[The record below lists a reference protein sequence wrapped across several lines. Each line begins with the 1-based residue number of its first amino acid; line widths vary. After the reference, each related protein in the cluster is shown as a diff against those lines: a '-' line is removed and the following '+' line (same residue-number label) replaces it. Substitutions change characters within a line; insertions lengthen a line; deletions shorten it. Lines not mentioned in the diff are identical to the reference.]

1 MREFLNEFLNH
12 LAVER
17 GLAKNTLAAYSRDVN
32 RYLSFLQAEGIG
44 SFEEAKQAQV
54 ARHLI
59 DLKESGYSSRT
70 IARHLS
76 ALRTFYR
83 FLQTE
88 GFFEE
93 DPTLHLDSPKAKG
106 GLPSVLTLEEVERL
120 LQAPRAETAMGLRDK
135 AMLEVLYA
143 TGLRVSELI
152 TLSLSQ
158 VNLSTG
164 YVRCLGKG
172 GKERIVPLGTQ
183 ALHALKDYLE
193 RARPSFACPEP
204 CRRVR
209 GRSSPFL
216 FLGRGG
222 RPLTR
227 QGFWK
232 LLKGYAKA
240 AGIEK
245 KVTPHTLRHSFA
257 THLLDRGADLRSV
270 QLMLGH
276 ADISTT
282 QVYTHVSRARLKEVY
297 DRFHPRA

>member
-1 MREFLNEFLNH
+1 MEELLNEFLNH

-17 GLAKNTLAAYSRDVN
+17 GLAENTLAAYSRDIN
-32 RYLSFLQAEGIG
+32 RYLRFLHGEGVR
-44 SFEEAKQAQV
+44 SLEEAKQAQV

-59 DLKESGYSSRT
+59 GLKESGYSSRT

-83 FLQTE
+83 FLQVE
-88 GFFEE
+88 GFLQE
-93 DPTLHLDSPKAKG
+93 DPTLHLDSPKVKG
-106 GLPSVLTLEEVERL
+106 GLPSVLTVEEVERL
-120 LQAPRAETAMGLRDK
+120 LEIPRAETLQGLRDK

-143 TGLRVSELI
+143 TGLRISELI
-152 TLSLSQ
+152 ELKLHEA
-158 VNLSTG
+158 NLSTG

-172 GKERIVPLGTQ
+172 GKERIVPLGTK
-183 ALHALKDYLE
+183 ALHALKAYLG
-193 RARPSFACPEP
+193 RARPAF
-204 CRRVR
+204 VK
-209 GRSSPFL
+209 GRSSPSL

-232 LLKGYAKA
+232 LLKRYAKA

>member
-1 MREFLNEFLNH
+1 MKELLNEFLNH

-17 GLAKNTLAAYSRDVN
+17 GLAENTLAAYSRDVN
-32 RYLSFLQAEGIG
+32 RYLSFLQREGVG
-44 SFEEAKQAQV
+44 SFGEAKQAQV

-88 GFFEE
+88 GFFKE
-93 DPTLHLDSPKAKG
+93 DPTLHLDSPKVKG

-120 LQAPRAETAMGLRDK
+120 LQAPRAETLKGLRDK

-152 TLSLSQ
+152 ELKLQ
-158 VNLSTG
+158 AVNLSTG

-183 ALHALKDYLE
+183 ALHALKVYLE
-193 RARPSFACPEP
+193 QARPSF
-204 CRRVR
+204 VK
-209 GRSSPFL
+209 GHSSPFF

-232 LLKGYAKA
+232 LLKAYAKA

-282 QVYTHVSRARLKEVY
+282 QVYTHVSRARLREVY